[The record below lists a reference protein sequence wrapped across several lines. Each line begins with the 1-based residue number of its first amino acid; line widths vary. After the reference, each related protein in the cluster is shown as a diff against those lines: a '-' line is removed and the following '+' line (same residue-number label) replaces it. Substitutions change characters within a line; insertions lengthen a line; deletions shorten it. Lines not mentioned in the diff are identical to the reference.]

1 MDGRN
6 KGNTLIGSRI
16 VASIVNDKPA
26 NVECLTVVV
35 KEVIECN
42 HPL

>member
-6 KGNTLIGSRI
+6 KGNTLIGSKI
-16 VASIVNDKPA
+16 VASIANVKPA
-26 NVECLTVVV
+26 NVECPTVVV
-35 KEVIECN
+35 KEVVECN